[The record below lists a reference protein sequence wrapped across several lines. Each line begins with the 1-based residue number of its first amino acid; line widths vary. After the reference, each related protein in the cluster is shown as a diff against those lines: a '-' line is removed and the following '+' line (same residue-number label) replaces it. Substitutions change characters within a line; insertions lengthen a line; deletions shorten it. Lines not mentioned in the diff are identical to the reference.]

1 MRIRRNKKQISMWI
15 SALFVLG
22 LILSGIHYATK
33 FKESGIKAEELNL
46 TITSSQ
52 QEFYENDVFQFDITI
67 NDSLSNREFY
77 LEVPQEFKLNTAD
90 ILQANQGVIEKI
102 EPVGLK
108 QKITLANDGNA
119 PTKINISGN
128 LTVAGDFKVKVT
140 DETGLEKQFPL
151 AVKAHP
157 SIETLIDPEEKEESE
172 PNTAAP
178 ETPIEQ
184 PKAEELAPPVA
195 EIPVENEKLMESIS
209 PRNAIQPRLNLLPA
223 GTLLVNE
230 PGVIKIPKLNPPQTI
245 SGEYGLVLSRFKES
259 KVNYFVH
266 GVNKGTPKAL
276 QRFTRAQSGEDT
288 YIYYTKTGIYKGRV
302 IDVKEVIVNTASG
315 GSSFGTATPTA
326 GGTSNMLSARV
337 EGGSQYNPATIRVEF
352 YDSETGERVKVKGV
366 WNLTDID
373 FNETAIMYSD
383 SIQEVYVRED
393 SDVLGQLRNNQ
404 LTVESP
410 RNSNVS
416 ETDETRWVSIA
427 YGETDELTF
436 DYYSSNSWN
445 GYDVKSLVPIA
456 FPDPSKIGTV
466 EDQVTKKVNYKTYVS
481 VPYRQIKNF
490 EPQLII
496 EDPIIDELSVQSF
509 NIIDTL
515 TGQNVNNLFTLSQQG
530 NNIRAEAKDA
540 SLKRADFYN
549 KMYMLEVVATV
560 KDGAD
565 LSKYP
570 YENGYRLLP
579 NTSQIIV
586 TNSDASDKI
595 VKSNEAFAKLKDERL
610 EVKEEVFHLDGSV
623 ADIATPGEQLT
634 YRGTALSAYPSETET
649 INYAT
654 LSFATTV
661 DEQLEAITNITLKDE
676 TGQVVGTGSYDAG
689 TRKITASIT
698 KPVNRK
704 QAVYLEYNGTVKKG
718 VPTGTLVKGKTTVE
732 GKYSNGFEIPLSYS
746 NEVTTLIEDY
756 GVLEESVTHQ
766 DGSVADDAQVNDILH
781 YKIIYRTPY
790 KQADTK
796 YTTIS
801 INSDI
806 TELTNYTKDSTNLVA
821 HTESGKPLAVPTIV
835 GTTLSLNDSS
845 GTIAANETIIVEF
858 DVTVDAGKV
867 SDGTVIKNSATAAMT
882 FSDNFKTV
890 GLQSN
895 LVETRIKGVLEFISA
910 PKELN
915 FGNDLKISTKDQ
927 VYPIQNKDEGLIVQ
941 DSRGEGN
948 QWSMKATLL
957 KELTSESGHQLIDS
971 LHYYNQGKEL
981 AFTVGDSIPI
991 RDQKTADNQPVEISN
1006 DWQDVQ
1012 AGPVLKVKA
1021 GQPYN
1026 EKYMGAI
1033 QWTLQS
1039 VPGNE

>member
-1 MRIRRNKKQISMWI
+1 MRIRRNKKQICMWI
-15 SALFVLG
+15 SILFVLG

-33 FKESGIKAEELNL
+33 FKESGIKAEE
-46 TITSSQ
+46 
-52 QEFYENDVFQFDITI
+52 F
-67 NDSLSNREFY
+67 
-77 LEVPQEFKLNTAD
+77 
-90 ILQANQGVIEKI
+90 
-102 EPVGLK
+102 
-108 QKITLANDGNA
+108 
-119 PTKINISGN
+119 
-128 LTVAGDFKVKVT
+128 
-140 DETGLEKQFPL
+140 
-151 AVKAHP
+151 
-157 SIETLIDPEEKEESE
+157 
-172 PNTAAP
+172 
-178 ETPIEQ
+178 
-184 PKAEELAPPVA
+184 APPVA

-209 PRNAIQPRLNLLPA
+209 PRNEIKPRLNLLPA
-223 GTLLVNE
+223 GKLLVNE
-230 PGVIKIPKLNPPQTI
+230 PGVIKVPKDNPPQTI
-245 SGEYGLVLSRFKES
+245 PGEYGLVISRSEES
-259 KVNYFVH
+259 QANYFVH
-266 GVNKGTPKAL
+266 GVNKGTP
-276 QRFTRAQSGEDT
+276 GESVFYTPAEAGKDS
-288 YIYYTKTGIYKGRV
+288 YIYYTKTGIYKGRW
-302 IDVKEVIVNTASG
+302 IDVKETIWNTSRG
-315 GSSFGTATPTA
+315 GSSFGTATPTP
-326 GGTSNMLSARV
+326 GGTSNMFSAWAN
-337 EGGSQYNPATIRVEF
+337 GGTQLVPATIRVEF
-352 YDSETGERVKVKGV
+352 YDSETGEKVKVKGV
-366 WNLTDID
+366 WNLSDID
-373 FNETAIMYSD
+373 NSESTVMYSD
-383 SIQEVYVRED
+383 SSLDAVYVRED
-393 SDVLGQLRNNQ
+393 SDVLGQVSPNE

-410 RNSNVS
+410 RNSNVG
-416 ETDETRWVSIA
+416 EMDEKRWVSIA
-427 YGETDELTF
+427 YGETDELIF
-436 DYYSSNSWN
+436 DYYSDNTWN
-445 GYDVKSLVPIA
+445 GYDVKSLVPIG

-466 EDQVTKKVNYKTYVS
+466 EDQATKKVNYKTYVS
-481 VPYRQIKNF
+481 VPYRQLKNF

-515 TGQNVNNLFTLSQQG
+515 TGQNVNNFFTLSQQG
-530 NNIRAEAKDA
+530 NNIRAEANRA
-540 SLKRADFYN
+540 SLKRDEFYN

-595 VKSNEAFAKLKDERL
+595 VKSNEAFAKLKDVKDEQL

-649 INYAT
+649 INYET
-654 LSFATTV
+654 LSFSTTV
-661 DEQLEAITNITLKDE
+661 DEQLEALTNITLKDE

-704 QAVYLEYNGTVKKG
+704 QAVYLEYKGTVKNG
-718 VPTGTLVKGKTTVE
+718 IPTGTLVKGKTMVE
-732 GKYSNGFEIPLSYS
+732 GKYSNGIEIPLSYS
-746 NEVTTLIEDY
+746 NEVTTLIEGY

-821 HTESGKPLAVPTIV
+821 HTESGKLLAVPTIV

-867 SDGTVIKNSATAAMT
+867 FDGTVIKNSATAEMT

-915 FGNDLKISTKDQ
+915 FGNDLKILTKDQ
-927 VYPIQNKDEGLIVQ
+927 AYPIQNKDEGLIVQ
-941 DSRGEGN
+941 DSRGTGN
-948 QWSMKATLL
+948 QWSMKAVLL
-957 KELTSESGHQLIDS
+957 KELTSESGHKLTDS
-971 LHYYNQGKEL
+971 LRYYNQGKEL
-981 AFTVGDSIPI
+981 AFTVGNSIPI

-1006 DWQDVQ
+1006 DWKNIQE
-1012 AGPVLKVKA
+1012 GPVLKVKA

-1026 EKYMGAI
+1026 EKYTGAI